1 MFLSCSCVCCSS
13 SSSRSVETTCF
24 SCSKDW
30 CPLPPVYLLSLSSSN
45 KDFITQLSHRLSSTV
60 KEQKKTTKKE
70 DDEKEEEEEDER
82 EEEKILD
89 PREVQSHVEDT
100 EVGSPR

>member
-1 MFLSCSCVCCSS
+1 M
-13 SSSRSVETTCF
+13 
-24 SCSKDW
+24 
-30 CPLPPVYLLSLSSSN
+30 
-45 KDFITQLSHRLSSTV
+45 
-60 KEQKKTTKKE
+60 TKKE